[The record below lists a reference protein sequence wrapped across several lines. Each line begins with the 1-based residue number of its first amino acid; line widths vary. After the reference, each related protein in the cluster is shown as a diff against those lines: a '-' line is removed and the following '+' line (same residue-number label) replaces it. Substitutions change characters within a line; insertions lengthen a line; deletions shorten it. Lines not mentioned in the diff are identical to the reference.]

1 MTNEE
6 YMKHA
11 YSVYQ
16 TAVAADGSVR
26 ERLLNQALKILA
38 NVPDGYPEDVAG
50 AYPGKDNLVSRI
62 NGML

>member
-38 NVPDGYPEDVAG
+38 NVPDGYPADVNG
-50 AYPGKDNLVSRI
+50 VYPAKDNLVSYI
-62 NGML
+62 KSML

>member
-26 ERLLNQALKILA
+26 EGLLNQALKILA
-38 NVPDGYPEDVAG
+38 TSPMDIP
-50 AYPGKDNLVSRI
+50 K
-62 NGML
+62 M

>member
-16 TAVAADGSVR
+16 EAVDAEGKQR
-26 ERLLNQALKILA
+26 QTLLKQAKNILE
-38 NVPDGYPEDVAG
+38 NLPDGYP
-50 AYPGKDNLVSRI
+50 GKDDLMNRI
-62 NGML
+62 KPMLY

>member
-26 ERLLNQALKILA
+26 ETAQPSA
-38 NVPDGYPEDVAG
+38 
-50 AYPGKDNLVSRI
+50 
-62 NGML
+62 